1 MEPIRPLHVLVVMG
15 KKLSDYAKERG
26 IGYRAAWNRFKAG
39 RIPGAWLDETGHVVV
54 PDPSE
59 RKGTKAVIYARVS
72 SADNR
77 PNLETQAERLGQYA
91 TARGWQVIEVVKE
104 TGSGINDHRKKLEK
118 LLRKS
123 DGWDILVVEHKDRLT
138 RFGFHYIDTLLSQ
151 LGKRVEVV
159 NLADNDKADLVQDLV
174 AVIYSFSAR
183 MYGIRRS
190 KRRTERLLACLEQEA
205 ATVAGESESVA
216 SS

>member
-1 MEPIRPLHVLVVMG
+1 MELIQRFHVLVIMG

-59 RKGTKAVIYARVS
+59 QKGTKAAIYARVS
-72 SADNR
+72 SAENR
-77 PNLETQAERLGQYA
+77 PNLDTQAERLGQYA
-91 TARGWQVIEVVKE
+91 TARGWQVIDVVKE
-104 TGSGINDHRKKLEK
+104 TGSGVNDHRKKLEK

-123 DGWDILVVEHKDRLT
+123 DSWDILVVEHKDRLT
-138 RFGFHYIDTLLSQ
+138 RFGFHYIDTLLIQ

-159 NLADNDKADLVQDLV
+159 NLADNDKEDLVQDLV

-183 MYGIRRS
+183 MYGLRRS

-205 ATVAGESESVA
+205 ATVAGEPGVA
-216 SS
+216 PS

>member
-1 MEPIRPLHVLVVMG
+1 MELIQRFHVLVIMG

-59 RKGTKAVIYARVS
+59 QKGTKAAIYARVS
-72 SADNR
+72 SAENR
-77 PNLETQAERLGQYA
+77 PNLDTQAERLGQYA
-91 TARGWQVIEVVKE
+91 TARGWQVIDVVKE
-104 TGSGINDHRKKLEK
+104 TGSGVNDHRKKLEK

-123 DGWDILVVEHKDRLT
+123 DSWDILVVEHKDRLT
-138 RFGFHYIDTLLSQ
+138 RFGFHYIDTLLIQ

-159 NLADNDKADLVQDLV
+159 NLADNDKEDLVQDLV

-183 MYGIRRS
+183 MYGLRRS

-205 ATVAGESESVA
+205 ATVASDPGVVA
-216 SS
+216 S

>member
-1 MEPIRPLHVLVVMG
+1 MELIWQLQVLIIMG
-15 KKLSDYAKERG
+15 KKLSDYARERG

-39 RIPGAWLDETGHVVV
+39 RIPGAWMDETGHVVV
-54 PDPSE
+54 PDQSE
-59 RKGTKAVIYARVS
+59 QKGTKAVIYARVS
-72 SADNR
+72 AENR
-77 PNLETQAERLGQYA
+77 PNLESQAERLAQYA

-104 TGSGINDHRKKLEK
+104 TGSGVNDHRKKLEK

-138 RFGFHYIDTLLSQ
+138 RFGFHYIDTLLCQ
-151 LGKRVEVV
+151 RGKRVEVV
-159 NLADNDKADLVQDLV
+159 NLADNDKEDLVQDLV

-183 MYGIRRS
+183 MYGLRRS

-205 ATVAGESESVA
+205 ATVASESGAVTPT
-216 SS
+216 